1 MRPAGGS
8 WGDFFFS
15 FWGIIGGKIIRGMQG
30 GEEERGKKGE
40 VSFLFAL
47 FCFRNVTVTSL

>member
-1 MRPAGGS
+1 
-8 WGDFFFS
+8 
-15 FWGIIGGKIIRGMQG
+15 MQG

-47 FCFRNVTVTSL
+47 FFFRFDCRLFIV